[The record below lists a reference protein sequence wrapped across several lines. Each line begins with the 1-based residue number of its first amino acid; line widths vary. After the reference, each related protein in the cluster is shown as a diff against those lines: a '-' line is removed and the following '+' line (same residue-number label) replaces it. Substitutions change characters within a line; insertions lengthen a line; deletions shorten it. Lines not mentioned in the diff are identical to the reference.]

1 MKALY
6 DYEAAA
12 PGELSVH
19 EDDVLMLFDTEDDW
33 ILVQNSKAEGG
44 AGYVPGNYVEV
55 MGDLPAPAPFRI
67 IVPDSVSITPSSV
80 LLLLNIFSPPSLS
93 ALTLIRP
100 TELRLQKL
108 SWKMIF
114 KLGRFL
120 RSIRRERRRRE
131 SWVLAVVLYSSLVKL
146 TR

>member
-33 ILVQNSKAEGG
+33 LLVQNSKAEGG

-55 MGDLPAPAPFRI
+55 IPAPAPSRI
-67 IVPDSVSITPSSV
+67 IVPDSVSITPLLFCCYSISSA
-80 LLLLNIFSPPSLS
+80 PPPCQHLH
-93 ALTLIRP
+93 
-100 TELRLQKL
+100 
-108 SWKMIF
+108 
-114 KLGRFL
+114 
-120 RSIRRERRRRE
+120 
-131 SWVLAVVLYSSLVKL
+131 
-146 TR
+146 

>member
-1 MKALY
+1 VKALY

-55 MGDLPAPAPFRI
+55 MSDVPTPAPAQSRI
-67 IVPDSVSITPSSV
+67 IVPDSVSMTLFCSV
-80 LLLLNIFSPPSLS
+80 LLLNISSRLPLS
-93 ALTLIRP
+93 ALTLILP
-100 TELRLQKL
+100 TELRLPKL
-108 SWKMIF
+108 SWKMKF

-120 RSIRRERRRRE
+120 RSIRKERRKRKIGYWQWYCILR
-131 SWVLAVVLYSSLVKL
+131 
-146 TR
+146 

>member
-12 PGELSVH
+12 PGEISVH

-55 MGDLPAPAPFRI
+55 MGDLPAPAPSRI
-67 IVPDSVSITPSSV
+67 IVPDSVSITPLLFYCYSISSA
-80 LLLLNIFSPPSLS
+80 PPPRQHLH
-93 ALTLIRP
+93 
-100 TELRLQKL
+100 
-108 SWKMIF
+108 
-114 KLGRFL
+114 
-120 RSIRRERRRRE
+120 
-131 SWVLAVVLYSSLVKL
+131 
-146 TR
+146 

>member
-12 PGELSVH
+12 QGELSVH
-19 EDDVLMLFDTEDDW
+19 EDDVLMVFDTEDDW
-33 ILVQNSKAEGG
+33 ILVQNSKPEGG

-55 MGDLPAPAPFRI
+55 VDELAAPAPSRI
-67 IVPDSVSITPSSV
+67 IVPDSVSMTPPPF
-80 LLLLNIFSPPSLS
+80 LLLLNIFSLPLLS

-108 SWKMIF
+108 MWKMAY
-114 KLGRFL
+114 KLGTFL
-120 RSIRRERRRRE
+120 RLIRKGRRRKE
-131 SWVLAVVLYSSLVKL
+131 PWELVVVLYSSLAKP

>member
-33 ILVQNSKAEGG
+33 ILVQNSKAEG

-55 MGDLPAPAPFRI
+55 MGDSPAPAPSRI
-67 IVPDSVSITPSSV
+67 IIPDSVSITPLLFCCCSISSA
-80 LLLLNIFSPPSLS
+80 PPPCQHLH
-93 ALTLIRP
+93 
-100 TELRLQKL
+100 
-108 SWKMIF
+108 
-114 KLGRFL
+114 
-120 RSIRRERRRRE
+120 
-131 SWVLAVVLYSSLVKL
+131 
-146 TR
+146 